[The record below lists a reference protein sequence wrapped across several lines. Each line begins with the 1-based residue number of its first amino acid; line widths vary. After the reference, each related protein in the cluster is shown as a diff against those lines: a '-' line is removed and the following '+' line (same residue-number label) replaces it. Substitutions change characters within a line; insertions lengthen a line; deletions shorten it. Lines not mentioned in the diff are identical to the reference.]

1 MPADN
6 RREFD
11 HIVLTPILDLS
22 LLSKINETLVKAPE
36 VEKSITP
43 DANS

>member
-11 HIVLTPILDLS
+11 HLLPVNLFDLS
-22 LLSKINETLVKAPE
+22 AILKASQP
-36 VEKSITP
+36 VEAP
-43 DANS
+43 DEEE